1 MVKQRIMTDSLG
13 PERRFRTWREAARG
27 VYREQGVRGYWRGFG
42 PCFLRAFP
50 ANAMALVAFE
60 SVMRALPE

>member
-1 MVKQRIMTDSLG
+1 MVKQRILTDSLG
-13 PERRFRTWREAARG
+13 PVWWFRTWWEAARG
-27 VYREQGVRGYWRGFG
+27 VYREQGWRGYWRGFG